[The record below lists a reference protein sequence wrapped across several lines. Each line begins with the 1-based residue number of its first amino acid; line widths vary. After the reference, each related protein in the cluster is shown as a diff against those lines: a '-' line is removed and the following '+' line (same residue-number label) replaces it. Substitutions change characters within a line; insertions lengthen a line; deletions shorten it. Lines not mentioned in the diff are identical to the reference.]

1 MASTIDSI
9 QLITDNTPS
18 VTDWLMFGITLIY
31 VIATV
36 AIWKA
41 NNKSAQA
48 TKEQLKESERQF
60 SETQRLAC
68 MPFLQLEYDENPHRG
83 EFYISLFPDVYNAE
97 SESFEV
103 GEGNDYYF
111 WLKNLGK
118 GSATNLIYSWQYKD
132 GKYESHMLPIN
143 GLMDRDKYPVA
154 FYVDATKKIEGTLEW
169 GFSDMLGGKYTQKVF
184 MAFENGEITK
194 LENDVPKYGG

>member
-1 MASTIDSI
+1 MDSNWVMV
-9 QLITDNTPS
+9 LITGVYVLFTI
-18 VTDWLMFGITLIY
+18 GIC
-31 VIATV
+31 IANG
-36 AIWKA
+36 ISA
-41 NNKSAQA
+41 NATNKQLQQ
-48 TKEQLKESERQF
+48 TKKQLEESERQF
-60 SETQRLAC
+60 LETQRLAC
-68 MPFLQLEYDENPHRG
+68 MPFLQLEYDEIPHKG
-83 EFYISLFPDVYNAE
+83 EFCIYLFPDIYIE
-97 SESFEV
+97 DSDSFEI
-103 GEGNDYYF
+103 GEGNEFYF

-169 GFSDMLGGKYTQKVF
+169 GFSDMLGGEYTQKVF

>member
-1 MASTIDSI
+1 MGM
-9 QLITDNTPS
+9 N
-18 VTDWLMFGITLIY
+18 
-31 VIATV
+31 
-36 AIWKA
+36 WK
-41 NNKSAQA
+41 
-48 TKEQLKESERQF
+48 
-60 SETQRLAC
+60 
-68 MPFLQLEYDENPHRG
+68 H
-83 EFYISLFPDVYNAE
+83 
-97 SESFEV
+97 
-103 GEGNDYYF
+103 YF

-169 GFSDMLGGKYTQKVF
+169 GFSDMLGGEYTQKVF